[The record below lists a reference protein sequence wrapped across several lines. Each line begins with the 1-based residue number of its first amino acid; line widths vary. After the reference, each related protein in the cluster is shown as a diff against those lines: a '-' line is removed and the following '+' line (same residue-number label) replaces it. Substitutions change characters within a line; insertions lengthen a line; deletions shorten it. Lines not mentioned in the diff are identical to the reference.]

1 MAIFFVAG
9 LPSTFSC
16 RSCSAACRICCSSCA
31 IWSSLSLIRSM
42 SFRLR
47 RRDFSSFFLVIMM
60 SKSDMN
66 WPLEGK
72 RVQLPSGSPQ
82 RPYLSDPSSLMPS
95 SSESISRDRDR
106 DRERD
111 REPEPDLD
119 RERDPEPDREREPE
133 PERERERDCERERD
147 RERDREPDPERD
159 RDRDGVRTRRC
170 DDRRLPE
177 RLRLRLTLAEWL
189 TRGLRDR
196 RLWRDRLRLLR
207 EPASLTSEPLRRRR
221 RSGCD
226 VWLSR
231 EPLRLRCGECIF
243 PSSPSDAA
251 VSSTVAPASFSLSTG
266 AEGTAASSC
275 CCCCCCSFPSPAS
288 STVWAVSSG
297 SSFGSTVGSS
307 SLMVVIGSS
316 PFGGCGTTAT
326 GSPTRSHS
334 KSLGT
339 SGVEQASDSFG
350 KFYPATLTYGRA
362 NERENFQHVSS
373 GKSKNGESVG
383 QVIPETHSQ
392 LRLKNGRFLLMFWVL
407 SKLG

>member
-1 MAIFFVAG
+1 
-9 LPSTFSC
+9 
-16 RSCSAACRICCSSCA
+16 
-31 IWSSLSLIRSM
+31 
-42 SFRLR
+42 
-47 RRDFSSFFLVIMM
+47 
-60 SKSDMN
+60 
-66 WPLEGK
+66 
-72 RVQLPSGSPQ
+72 
-82 RPYLSDPSSLMPS
+82 MPS
-95 SSESISRDRDR
+95 SSESISVCLPFALLSSPEPGSSSSPSSRSLPSPLPAAGSPSSPSSSSESMMRLAGLPCLPVLLARERDR

-111 REPEPDLD
+111 REPEPDRD
-119 RERDPEPDREREPE
+119 RERDPEPDREREREPE

-189 TRGLRDR
+189 PRRLRDR

-251 VSSTVAPASFSLSTG
+251 VSSTVASASFSLSTG

-288 STVWAVSSG
+288 ATVWAVSSG
-297 SSFGSTVGSS
+297 CSFGSTVGSS
-307 SLMVVIGSS
+307 SLMVVFGSS

-326 GSPTRSHS
+326 GSPLASIAEKPHTRYG
-334 KSLGT
+334 LGIQT
-339 SGVEQASDSFG
+339 VLAC
-350 KFYPATLTYGRA
+350 
-362 NERENFQHVSS
+362 SS
-373 GKSKNGESVG
+373 RYWGGG
-383 QVIPETHSQ
+383 Y
-392 LRLKNGRFLLMFWVL
+392 
-407 SKLG
+407 